1 MYHCPYCDSLNI
13 RTKHINCT
21 CTSYN
26 DCYFSEDFMNEMKED
41 YPGEGKD
48 MLCLQ
53 CSKRNYDITA
63 YVCIDCGK
71 VFAVPNEDVN
81 VETVADKNNCH
92 DKDKDDDDDDDDD
105 DD

>member
-13 RTKHINCT
+13 RTKYLYCT

-26 DCYFSEDFMNEMKED
+26 DCYFSENLMNEMKED

-48 MLCLQ
+48 MLCLR
-53 CSKRNYDITA
+53 CTKRTYNITA

-81 VETVADKNNCH
+81 VETVADKNNCY

-105 DD
+105 